1 MTREEFAQFLD
12 KLRDADKNGL
22 DTDAIV
28 KAHEKH
34 NVYFY
39 NDACIKKILASEKN
53 IALTTD
59 LINAALN
66 LVGAE
71 CIEHPKLVNPFIPSE
86 LGYRNAE
93 PDLLLINDREGDAP
107 RDRISIEIQHDSDS
121 IYKQRVVLYVSR
133 HISNMV
139 KKNDPPILE
148 NLNLISFQF
157 TNAFPWRLSKDYRHK
172 VQLYNQQKLL
182 YYDQLA
188 ITVIEVN
195 KFLKHA
201 ETFAADQSRLAQWLR
216 AIDALN
222 READFSEFSSDPI
235 FKVLQE
241 EVRLYNFSS
250 RYLMTDEM
258 KSIDRAMYMF
268 MEREKVAKNMLVGGE
283 PVEKV
288 ARFTEVPLYMV
299 RKLKE
304 EMELAEVYGTE
315 D

>member
-1 MTREEFAQFLD
+1 MD
-12 KLRDADKNGL
+12 
-22 DTDAIV
+22 
-28 KAHEKH
+28 
-34 NVYFY
+34 
-39 NDACIKKILASEKN
+39 
-53 IALTTD
+53 
-59 LINAALN
+59 

-86 LGYRNAE
+86 LGYKNAE
-93 PDLLLINDREGDAP
+93 PDLLLINDREGDAH

-133 HISNMV
+133 HVSNMV

-195 KFLKHA
+195 KFLKYA
-201 ETFAADQSRLAQWLR
+201 ETFAADHSRLAQWLR
-216 AIDALN
+216 AIDSLN
-222 READFSEFSSDPI
+222 HEADFSGFSSDPI

-258 KSIDRAMYMF
+258 KSIDRAMYVF
-268 MEREKVAKNMLVGGE
+268 MKQEQIAKNMLE
-283 PVEKV
+283 RNMAPKDV
-288 ARFTEVPLYMV
+288 AEITEVPLYMV
-299 RKLKE
+299 LKLKE
-304 EMELAEVYGTE
+304 EMELAEA
-315 D
+315 

>member
-1 MTREEFAQFLD
+1 MNRVEFAQFLD

-28 KAHEKH
+28 KEHERQ

-59 LINAALN
+59 LINAALD
-66 LVGAE
+66 LAGPD

-93 PDLLLINDREGDAP
+93 PDLLLTNDREGKAP
-107 RDRISIEIQHDSDS
+107 RDRISIEIQHDSGS
-121 IYKQRVVLYVSR
+121 VYRQRVVLYVSR
-133 HISNMV
+133 HVSNMV
-139 KKNDPPILE
+139 KKNEPPVLE

-157 TNAFPWRLSKDYRHK
+157 TDAFPWRLSQDYRHK
-172 VQLYNQQKLL
+172 VQLYNQRKLL

-195 KFLKHA
+195 KFFKHA
-201 ETFAADQSRLAQWLR
+201 ESFATDCSRLAQWLR
-216 AIDALN
+216 AIDTLN
-222 READFSEFSSDPI
+222 READFSGFSSDPI
-235 FKVLQE
+235 FRVLQE
-241 EVRLYNFSS
+241 EVKLCNFSS

-258 KSIDRAMYMF
+258 KSIDRAMYKF
-268 MEREKVAKNMLVGGE
+268 MEREKVAKNMLLDGDS
-283 PVEKV
+283 VERV
-288 ARFTEVPLYMV
+288 ARITEVPLYMV
-299 RKLKE
+299 LKLKE
-304 EMELAEVYGTE
+304 EMELAEA
-315 D
+315 

>member
-12 KLRDADKNGL
+12 KLRNADKNGQ

-28 KAHEKH
+28 KSYERQ

-59 LINAALN
+59 LINAALD
-66 LVGAE
+66 LVGPD
-71 CIEHPKLVNPFIPSE
+71 CINHPKLVNPFIPSE

-93 PDLLLINDREGDAP
+93 PDLLLTNDREGKAP
-107 RDRISIEIQHDSDS
+107 RDRISIEIQHDSGS
-121 IYKQRVVLYVSR
+121 VYRQRVVLYVSR
-133 HISNMV
+133 HVSNMV
-139 KKNDPPILE
+139 KKNEPPILE

-157 TNAFPWRLSKDYRHK
+157 TDAFPWRLSQDYRHE

-195 KFLKHA
+195 KFFKHA
-201 ETFAADQSRLAQWLR
+201 ESFATDCSRLAQWLR
-216 AIDALN
+216 AIDTLN
-222 READFSEFSSDPI
+222 RESDFSRYSSDPI

-241 EVRLYNFSS
+241 EVKLCNFSS

-258 KSIDRAMYMF
+258 KSIDRAMYKF
-268 MEREKVAKNMLVGGE
+268 MEREKVAKNMLLDGDS
-283 PVEKV
+283 VERV
-288 ARFTEVPLYMV
+288 ARLTEVPLYMV
-299 RKLKE
+299 LKLKE
-304 EMELAEVYGTE
+304 ELELAEA
-315 D
+315 

>member
-1 MTREEFAQFLD
+1 MIREEFAQFLD
-12 KLRDADKNGL
+12 KLRDADKNGQ

-66 LVGAE
+66 LVGPD

-93 PDLLLINDREGDAP
+93 PDLLLTNDREGNAP

-133 HISNMV
+133 HVSNMV

-157 TNAFPWRLSKDYRHK
+157 TNAFPWRLSKEYRHK
-172 VQLYNQQKLL
+172 VQLYNQQ
-182 YYDQLA
+182 
-188 ITVIEVN
+188 
-195 KFLKHA
+195 
-201 ETFAADQSRLAQWLR
+201 
-216 AIDALN
+216 
-222 READFSEFSSDPI
+222 
-235 FKVLQE
+235 
-241 EVRLYNFSS
+241 
-250 RYLMTDEM
+250 
-258 KSIDRAMYMF
+258 
-268 MEREKVAKNMLVGGE
+268 
-283 PVEKV
+283 
-288 ARFTEVPLYMV
+288 
-299 RKLKE
+299 
-304 EMELAEVYGTE
+304 
-315 D
+315 

>member
-1 MTREEFAQFLD
+1 MTREEFALFLD
-12 KLRDADKNGL
+12 KLRDADKNGQ

-28 KAHEKH
+28 KAHEKR

-59 LINAALN
+59 LINAALD

-107 RDRISIEIQHDSDS
+107 RDRISIEILHDSDS

-157 TNAFPWRLSKDYRHK
+157 TNAFPWRLSKDYHHK

-201 ETFAADQSRLAQWLR
+201 DSFIVDHSRLAQWLR
-216 AIDALN
+216 AIDTLN

-258 KSIDRAMYMF
+258 KSIDNAMYRF
-268 MEREKVAKNMLVGGE
+268 MGQEKVAKNMLLDGD
-283 PVEKV
+283 PVERV
-288 ARFTEVPLYMV
+288 ARLTEIPLYMV

-304 EMELAEVYGTE
+304 EMELAEV
-315 D
+315 

>member
-1 MTREEFAQFLD
+1 MTRDEFAKFLD
-12 KLRDADKNGL
+12 KLRDADKNGQ
-22 DTDAIV
+22 DCDAIV

-39 NDACIKKILASEKN
+39 NDTCVKKILASEKN

-86 LGYRNAE
+86 LGYKNAE
-93 PDLLLINDREGDAP
+93 PDLLLTNDREGNAP
-107 RDRISIEIQHDSDS
+107 RDRISIEIQHESDS

-133 HISNMV
+133 HVSNMV

-195 KFLKHA
+195 KFLNHA
-201 ETFAADQSRLAQWLR
+201 ESFVADRSRLAQWLR
-216 AIDALN
+216 AIDTLN
-222 READFSEFSSDPI
+222 READFDEFSQDPI

-241 EVRLYNFSS
+241 EVKLCNFSS

-258 KSIDRAMYMF
+258 KSIDRAMYVF
-268 MEREKVAKNMLVGGE
+268 MKQEQIAKNMLLDGDS
-283 PVEKV
+283 VERV
-288 ARFTEVPLYMV
+288 ARLTEVPLYMV

-304 EMELAEVYGTE
+304 EMELAEV
-315 D
+315 

>member
-28 KAHEKH
+28 KAHEMH

-59 LINAALN
+59 LINAALD

-71 CIEHPKLVNPFIPSE
+71 CIEHPKLLNPFIPSE

-93 PDLLLINDREGDAP
+93 PDLLLINDREGNAP

-201 ETFAADQSRLAQWLR
+201 DSFIADHSRLAQWLR

-222 READFSEFSSDPI
+222 CEADFSEFSSDPI

-241 EVRLYNFSS
+241 EVKLYNFSS

-258 KSIDRAMYMF
+258 KSIDKAMYKF
-268 MEREKVAKNMLVGGE
+268 MERERIAKNLLKLGFD
-283 PVEKV
+283 PKII
-288 ARFTEVPLYMV
+288 AQSTEVPLYMV

-304 EMELAEVYGTE
+304 EMVLAEV
-315 D
+315 

>member
-12 KLRDADKNGL
+12 KLRNADKNGQ

-28 KAHEKH
+28 KAHERQ

-59 LINAALN
+59 LINAALD
-66 LVGAE
+66 LVGPD

-93 PDLLLINDREGDAP
+93 PDLLLTNDREGRAP
-107 RDRISIEIQHDSDS
+107 RDRISIEIQHDSGS
-121 IYKQRVVLYVSR
+121 VYRQRVVLYVSR
-133 HISNMV
+133 HVSNMV
-139 KKNDPPILE
+139 KKNEPPVLE

-157 TNAFPWRLSKDYRHK
+157 TDAFPWRLSQDYRHK

-195 KFLKHA
+195 KFFKHA
-201 ETFAADQSRLAQWLR
+201 ESFATDCSRLAQWLR
-216 AIDALN
+216 AIDTLN
-222 READFSEFSSDPI
+222 RESDFSRYSSDPI

-241 EVRLYNFSS
+241 EVKLCNFSS

-258 KSIDRAMYMF
+258 KSIDRAMYVF
-268 MEREKVAKNMLVGGE
+268 MKQEEIAKNMLLDGDS
-283 PVEKV
+283 VERV
-288 ARFTEVPLYMV
+288 ARLTEVPLYMV
-299 RKLKE
+299 LKLKE
-304 EMELAEVYGTE
+304 ELELAEA
-315 D
+315 

>member
-1 MTREEFAQFLD
+1 MIREEFAQFLD
-12 KLRDADKNGL
+12 KLRDADKNGQ

-66 LVGAE
+66 LVGPD

-93 PDLLLINDREGDAP
+93 PDLLLTNDREGNAP

-121 IYKQRVVLYVSR
+121 IYKQRVALYVSR
-133 HISNMV
+133 HVSNMV

-157 TNAFPWRLSKDYRHK
+157 TNAFPWRLSKEYRHK

-195 KFLKHA
+195 KFLKHV
-201 ETFAADQSRLAQWLR
+201 ETFKDDQSRLAQWLR
-216 AIDALN
+216 AIDTLN
-222 READFSEFSSDPI
+222 READFSGVSSDPI

-241 EVRLYNFSS
+241 EVRLCNFSS

-258 KSIDRAMYMF
+258 KSIDRAMYKF
-268 MEREKVAKNMLVGGE
+268 MEREKIAKNLLKAGLD
-283 PVEKV
+283 PKFV
-288 ARFTEVPLYMV
+288 ADNAEIPLYMV

-304 EMELAEVYGTE
+304 EMELAEV
-315 D
+315 

>member
-53 IALTTD
+53 IALMTD

-66 LVGAE
+66 LVGRD

-93 PDLLLINDREGDAP
+93 PDLLLTNDRDGKAP

-133 HISNMV
+133 HVSNMV

-157 TNAFPWRLSKDYRHK
+157 TNAFPWRLSKEYRHK

-201 ETFAADQSRLAQWLR
+201 ETFKDDHSRLALWLR
-216 AIDALN
+216 AIDTLN
-222 READFSEFSSDPI
+222 READFSGFSSDPI

-258 KSIDRAMYMF
+258 KSIDNAMYKF
-268 MEREKVAKNMLVGGE
+268 MGQEKVAKNMLLDGYS
-283 PVEKV
+283 VERV
-288 ARFTEVPLYMV
+288 ARLTEVPLYMV
-299 RKLKE
+299 LKLKE
-304 EMELAEVYGTE
+304 EMELAEV
-315 D
+315 

>member
-1 MTREEFAQFLD
+1 MTREEFALFLD

-59 LINAALN
+59 LINAALD

-93 PDLLLINDREGDAP
+93 PDLLLINDREGNAP

-133 HISNMV
+133 HVSNMV

-157 TNAFPWRLSKDYRHK
+157 TNAFPWRLSKDYCHK

-201 ETFAADQSRLAQWLR
+201 DSFAADQSRLAQWLR
-216 AIDALN
+216 AVDTLN
-222 READFSEFSSDPI
+222 RETDFNGFSTDPI

-258 KSIDRAMYMF
+258 KSIDRAMYVF
-268 MEREKVAKNMLVGGE
+268 MKQEQIAKNFLKLGLD
-283 PVEKV
+283 PKIV
-288 ARFTEVPLYMV
+288 AQNTEVPLYMV

-304 EMELAEVYGTE
+304 EMELAEV
-315 D
+315 

>member
-1 MTREEFAQFLD
+1 MLMTREEFAQFLD
-12 KLRDADKNGL
+12 KLRDADKNGQ

-28 KAHEKH
+28 KAYEKQ

-86 LGYRNAE
+86 LGYKNAE
-93 PDLLLINDREGDAP
+93 PDLLLINERDGNAP

-133 HISNMV
+133 HVSNMV
-139 KKNDPPILE
+139 KKNEPPILE

-201 ETFAADQSRLAQWLR
+201 DVFAADCSRLAQWLR
-216 AIDALN
+216 AVDTLN
-222 READFSEFSSDPI
+222 HEADFSGFSSDPI

-241 EVRLYNFSS
+241 EVKLSNFSS

-258 KSIDRAMYMF
+258 KSIDRAMYVF
-268 MEREKVAKNMLVGGE
+268 MKQEQIARNMLE
-283 PVEKV
+283 RNMSPKDV
-288 ARFTEVPLYMV
+288 AEISEIPLYMV
-299 RKLKE
+299 LKLKE
-304 EMELAEVYGTE
+304 EMELTEV
-315 D
+315 

>member
-12 KLRDADKNGL
+12 KLRNADKNGQ

-28 KAHEKH
+28 KSYERQ

-59 LINAALN
+59 LINAALD
-66 LVGAE
+66 LVGPD
-71 CIEHPKLVNPFIPSE
+71 CIDHPKLVNPFIPSE

-93 PDLLLINDREGDAP
+93 PDLLLTNDREGMAP
-107 RDRISIEIQHDSDS
+107 RDRISIEIQHDSGS
-121 IYKQRVVLYVSR
+121 VYRQRVVLYVSR
-133 HISNMV
+133 HVSNMV
-139 KKNDPPILE
+139 KKNEPPVLE

-157 TNAFPWRLSKDYRHK
+157 TDAFPWRLSQDYRHK

-188 ITVIEVN
+188 ITIIEVS

-201 ETFAADQSRLAQWLR
+201 ESFATDCSRLAQWLR
-216 AIDALN
+216 AIDTLN
-222 READFSEFSSDPI
+222 READFSGYSSDPI

-241 EVRLYNFSS
+241 EVKLCNF
-250 RYLMTDEM
+250 
-258 KSIDRAMYMF
+258 
-268 MEREKVAKNMLVGGE
+268 
-283 PVEKV
+283 
-288 ARFTEVPLYMV
+288 
-299 RKLKE
+299 
-304 EMELAEVYGTE
+304 
-315 D
+315 